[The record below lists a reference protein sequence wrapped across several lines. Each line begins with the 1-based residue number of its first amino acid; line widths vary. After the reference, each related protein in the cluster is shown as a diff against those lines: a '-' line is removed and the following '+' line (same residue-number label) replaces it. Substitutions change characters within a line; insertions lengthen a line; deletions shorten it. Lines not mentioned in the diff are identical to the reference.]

1 MTLHIEPLR
10 NMVVVEL
17 ELTSR
22 PAVGG
27 LTVIRDTP
35 LIRLARVTGCGP
47 EVRDILPGQRVL
59 VNTAVAT
66 QLNGSLLVP
75 EPTILGTA

>member
-1 MTLHIEPLR
+1 MTLRIQPLR

-17 ELTSR
+17 ESV
-22 PAVGG
+22 PAVSGQ
-27 LTVIRDTP
+27 LTVMREIP
-35 LIRLARVTGCGP
+35 LIRLAHVIGCGP

-59 VNTAVAT
+59 INTAVAT